1 MKSLFL
7 VGLVVLVLGV
17 LSFFVP
23 FPHTENH
30 GIKVGDAS
38 IGVQTHDSEH
48 VAPAVSGVLVAVGAV
63 MMIAAGRSK

>member
-1 MKSLFL
+1 MKPLFL
-7 VGLVVLVLGV
+7 IGLVVLVLGA

-23 FPHTENH
+23 IPHTENH

-48 VAPAVSGVLVAVGAV
+48 IAPAISGVLVAVGAV
-63 MMIAAGRSK
+63 MMVAGGRKG